1 MTVKEFYDTIPSTVK
16 NMLSLINT
24 NIMDSA
30 WSQTDTGISATDLI
44 QLNNKV
50 WLLMFKRELSFL
62 IDGYC
67 EINNINPENFTA
79 STFVNLIKMLYSPYK
94 DKWLRLWN
102 DIYLK
107 EYNSIW
113 NVEGTDQ
120 TVHTFEHGKTTQET
134 RNMTDTHNK
143 GATETTTITSDITNN
158 SRSGFNSATPVGTDS
173 TSRTGSSHVTG
184 SGNDS
189 DVMTGTD
196 TFTNSGVDTER
207 TTLTRGM
214 NIGVQSTQSLLE
226 QEIQLRAKFN
236 YFNIII
242 QDIINEFSLNIYI

>member
-16 NMLSLINT
+16 NMLSSINT
-24 NIMDSA
+24 NIMGSA
-30 WSQTDTGISATDLI
+30 WTQSDTGIVTTDI
-44 QLNNKV
+44 TQLNNKL
-50 WLLMFKRELSFL
+50 WLLMFKRELSFMV
-62 IDGYC
+62 DGFC
-67 EINNINPENFTA
+67 DINNIKPENLTTT
-79 STFVNLIKMLYSPYK
+79 TFGNLIKMLYMPYK

-102 DIYLK
+102 DVYLK

-158 SRSGFNSATPVGTDS
+158 SRSGFNSSTPVGTDS
-173 TSRTGSSHVTG
+173 TSRTGSSNVKG

-196 TFTNSGVDTER
+196 TFTNSGTDTER

-226 QEIQLRAKFN
+226 QELALRVKFN

>member
-1 MTVKEFYDTIPSTVK
+1 MTVKEFYEKLPTQLQNILAMTNTAIVENRWTQNTQYSSIIQHLST
-16 NMLSLINT
+16 
-24 NIMDSA
+24 
-30 WSQTDTGISATDLI
+30 
-44 QLNNKV
+44 QLFLFNFEK
-50 WLLMFKRELSFL
+50 ELNPMVLYWF
-62 IDGYC
+62 
-67 EINNINPENFTA
+67 EINNYSIETINATNFQ
-79 STFVNLIKMLYSPYK
+79 TFLRFLVGQYK
-94 DKWLRLWN
+94 DKWSKLWDNVFLRT
-102 DIYLK
+102 
-107 EYNSIW
+107 YNPIW

-158 SRSGFNSATPVGTDS
+158 SRSGFNSSTPVGTDS

-214 NIGVQSTQSLLE
+214 NIGVQSTQSLLT
-226 QEIQLRAKFN
+226 QEIELRTLFN
-236 YFNIII
+236 YFDIVIK
-242 QDIINEFSLNIYI
+242 DIINELALNIYI

>member
-1 MTVKEFYDTIPSTVK
+1 MTLKEFYQALPTATKDLLFYNINTEIMSSAWTISSQEMI
-16 NMLSLINT
+16 NLSLNT
-24 NIMDSA
+24 Y
-30 WSQTDTGISATDLI
+30 LI
-44 QLNNKV
+44 AGSK
-50 WLLMFKRELSFL
+50 ELSTTVSDYLDIKNQTPANLNAANFKSFVSYLFL
-62 IDGYC
+62 KYR
-67 EINNINPENFTA
+67 EKWTKLWANVYLQTYNP
-79 STFVNLIKMLYSPYK
+79 
-94 DKWLRLWN
+94 
-102 DIYLK
+102 
-107 EYNSIW
+107 IW

-158 SRSGFNSATPVGTDS
+158 SRSGFNSSTPVGTDS
-173 TSRTGSSHVTG
+173 TSRTGSSNVTG

-226 QEIQLRAKFN
+226 QEINLRKTFN
-236 YFNIII
+236 YFKIVQN
-242 QDIINEFSLNIYI
+242 DIINEMTLNIYID